1 MSHPRDRR
9 RPTWI
14 PSAARYADQDA
25 AQDAD
30 GWPRLVMDGARLPRD
45 SKGFLR
51 WPDRPHPL
59 PLVGTA
65 PAPDRYRDP
74 LPNT

>member
-1 MSHPRDRR
+1 
-9 RPTWI
+9 
-14 PSAARYADQDA
+14 
-25 AQDAD
+25 
-30 GWPRLVMDGARLPRD
+30 MDARLDKEEPGRPGTP
-45 SKGFLR
+45 KGFLCG
-51 WPDRPHPL
+51 PDRPHPL

>member
-1 MSHPRDRR
+1 M
-9 RPTWI
+9 
-14 PSAARYADQDA
+14 
-25 AQDAD
+25 
-30 GWPRLVMDGARLPRD
+30 VARLDKEEPGQRRD
-45 SKGFLR
+45 SKGFLCG
-51 WPDRPHPL
+51 PDRPHHL

>member
-1 MSHPRDRR
+1 M
-9 RPTWI
+9 
-14 PSAARYADQDA
+14 DA
-25 AQDAD
+25 
-30 GWPRLVMDGARLPRD
+30 RLVKDGARPPRD
-45 SKGFLR
+45 SKRIPLG
-51 WPDRPHPL
+51 PDRPHPL